1 MFPSESMFAIP
12 REQFT
17 RQGSAYTGRT
27 FRRGQSVLLI
37 PALILG
43 VLAWFARP
51 MVPEVAAIL
60 LPMVTVLAGG
70 STLAAMSLSDK
81 LIVLDDAGVHAS
93 WTAVVAISTLAVL
106 VVVAIVVPVAVRPL
120 GALIA
125 FLVGYLLTLM
135 TAGLHMMTAATAA
148 LKS

>member
-12 REQFT
+12 REQFI

-70 STLAAMSLSDK
+70 STLAAMSLS
-81 LIVLDDAGVHAS
+81 VDAEVG
-93 WTAVVAISTLAVL
+93 
-106 VVVAIVVPVAVRPL
+106 RPRSRCR
-120 GALIA
+120 ARRRPRPP
-125 FLVGYLLTLM
+125 
-135 TAGLHMMTAATAA
+135 
-148 LKS
+148 